1 MIIGI
6 PVSLVRLLCEAG
18 LSSLC
23 TLSSSFMSGSCS
35 LSCGV
40 GSSSR
45 KSSRFVIIVENR
57 FLSWPSSVW
66 ESVMVVYS

>member
-1 MIIGI
+1 MCVVIIGR
-6 PVSLVRLLCEAG
+6 PVTLVRLSYEAG
-18 LSSLC
+18 LLRLC

-66 ESVMVVYS
+66 NL